1 MGESFSLPDGNVLL
15 QWDDGFLPVLSEG
28 GSRVARRRDEITRFC
43 IHPLDVFS
51 FLSFFLPS
59 VVHDG
64 VVVVLGAQ
72 VVALLLLEVI
82 GLNWAG
88 IKKKNNKSEKCFG
101 LPSRKKPNKRKNVR
115 RVALTP
121 VHVVPEDL
129 DVFVAV
135 FARVLVVEA
144 ECVQQLVQ
152 DDAVFHAAGHPQGH
166 DLRAAHHAH
175 QGGAAGEDGGLA
187 PSLQSL
193 ARILF
198 LFFKRNAI
206 IELDHLHVFTP
217 AATLCFLLKHLAS
230 C

>member
-1 MGESFSLPDGNVLL
+1 MAFGREKNKQTNV
-15 QWDDGFLPVLSEG
+15 
-28 GSRVARRRDEITRFC
+28 
-43 IHPLDVFS
+43 
-51 FLSFFLPS
+51 
-59 VVHDG
+59 
-64 VVVVLGAQ
+64 
-72 VVALLLLEVI
+72 
-82 GLNWAG
+82 
-88 IKKKNNKSEKCFG
+88 KN
-101 LPSRKKPNKRKNVR
+101 LR

-144 ECVQQLVQ
+144 ERVQQLVQ
-152 DDAVFHAAGHPQGH
+152 DDAVFHAAGHLQGH

-206 IELDHLHVFTP
+206 IKRDNLHVFAP